1 MTTKTPINPSIF
13 HPAIDEQSINGL
25 VRTFYDRARQDEVIG
40 PIFNA
45 AVADW
50 DEHIEKIS
58 LFWGGIMLRTGKYHG
73 RPMRP
78 HLMLG
83 LEPAHFDRW
92 LAIFE
97 KTAHELFPAD
107 AADAFV
113 FRARRIADSFE
124 LAIGAQNGEIRTPR
138 HSR

>member
-1 MTTKTPINPSIF
+1 MTTKTPINPNIF
-13 HPAIDEQSINGL
+13 HPAITEQSIARL
-25 VRTFYDRARQDEVIG
+25 VRTFYDRARADEVIG

-50 DEHIEKIS
+50 EEHIEKIS

-73 RPMRP
+73 RPMHP

-83 LEPAHFDRW
+83 LEPQHFDRW
-92 LAIFE
+92 LALFE
-97 KTAHELFPAD
+97 KTTHELFPDEVAE
-107 AADAFV
+107 AFV
-113 FRARRIADSFE
+113 LRARRIADSFE
-124 LAIGAQNGEIRTPR
+124 LAIGAQNGEIRAPR